1 MGHAPGWKVV
11 CVGRHGDKGMRM
23 DGEGGG
29 EGWGKREIKMH
40 TVRHTDKAPEGGPVP
55 GTQSCS
61 GKQGRRGNMMS
72 HKGEKLPE
80 VPQVT

>member
-1 MGHAPGWKVV
+1 MWGDTGTKACGWMERV
-11 CVGRHGDKGMRM
+11 
-23 DGEGGG
+23 EGK
-29 EGWGKREIKMH
+29 GWGKREIKMH

-61 GKQGRRGNMMS
+61 GKQGQRGNMMS

>member
-29 EGWGKREIKMH
+29 EGWGKREIKCTQLDTQTRLQKGALSLEH
-40 TVRHTDKAPEGGPVP
+40 SPARESRARGG
-55 GTQSCS
+55 T
-61 GKQGRRGNMMS
+61 
-72 HKGEKLPE
+72 
-80 VPQVT
+80 